1 MEKFLKS
8 AFRFALIILVLNVII
23 FFVKDLLFREYYK
36 YSDKFDNYL
45 LADSHGWKL
54 RNYTERM
61 GVVNFS
67 YHSESYRDL
76 NRKLTYLIENEEVDT
91 VFLSVDDHTLSP
103 YREKSNNDY
112 KSVKYDY
119 LRGGYN
125 LIDYVK
131 FKLQYYVVIF
141 DPNIRAIISHFFTE
155 QALKLVEEEN
165 PERVSIK
172 DIPWPQM
179 NAKQRDILADERLH
193 EQFPSET
200 HSEKLEE
207 SLVEIINN
215 CREHNITLI
224 GIKFPLSDEYLTK
237 LGEFSYD
244 ADSVLIS
251 HGIKVLDF
259 KESFRNNDEYIE
271 DPDHLNRAGANK
283 LIDSLILMQF

>member
-61 GVVNFS
+61 GVANFS

-119 LRGGYN
+119 IRGGYN

-155 QALKLVEEEN
+155 QALNLFEEEN

-172 DIPWPQM
+172 DVPWPQM
-179 NAKQRDILADERLH
+179 NAMQRDILTDERLR
-193 EQFPSET
+193 EQFPSEK

-207 SLVEIINN
+207 SLVDIIKICKEN
-215 CREHNITLI
+215 NITLI
-224 GIKFPLSDEYLTK
+224 GIKFPLSDEYLDK
-237 LGEFSYD
+237 LGNFSYN
-244 ADSVLIS
+244 ADSVLVS

-259 KESFRNNDEYIE
+259 KESFRNNDEYFE
-271 DPDHLNRAGANK
+271 DPDHLNRVGANK

>member
-8 AFRFALIILVLNVII
+8 AFRFTLIILVLNVII

-54 RNYTERM
+54 RDYTERM
-61 GVVNFS
+61 GVANFS

-119 LRGGYN
+119 IRGGYN
-125 LIDYVK
+125 LIDYIK

-155 QALKLVEEEN
+155 QALKLVEKEN

-179 NAKQRDILADERLH
+179 NAKQRDILAEERLQ
-193 EQFPSET
+193 EQFPSEK
-200 HSEKLEE
+200 HSDKLEE
-207 SLVEIINN
+207 SLVEIINT
-215 CREHNITLI
+215 CREHNITLS
-224 GIKFPLSDEYLTK
+224 GIKFPLSDEYLEK

-251 HGIKVLDF
+251 RGIKVLDF
-259 KESFRNNDEYIE
+259 KESFRNNDEYFE
-271 DPDHLNRAGANK
+271 DPDHLNRTGANK

>member
-8 AFRFALIILVLNVII
+8 AFRFTLIILVLNVII
-23 FFVKDLLFREYYK
+23 FFVKDLLFKEYYK
-36 YSDKFDNYL
+36 YSDKYNSYL

-54 RNYTERM
+54 HDYTERM
-61 GVVNFS
+61 GVSNFS

-76 NRKLTYLIENEEVDT
+76 ERKLTYLIDNEDIDT
-91 VFLSVDDHTLSP
+91 VFISVDDHTLSP

-119 LRGGYN
+119 IKGGYN
-125 LIDYVK
+125 LFEYVK

-155 QALKLVEEEN
+155 QALKLVKEEN
-165 PERVSIK
+165 PQRVSIK
-172 DIPWPQM
+172 DVPWPQM
-179 NAKQRDILADERLH
+179 NEKQREILTEERLN
-193 EQFPSET
+193 EQFPSEN

-207 SLVEIINN
+207 SLIDIIQTCKEN
-215 CREHNITLI
+215 NITLI
-224 GIKFPLSDEYLTK
+224 GIKFPLSDEYLDK
-237 LGEFSYD
+237 LGEFSYG

-259 KESFRNNDEYIE
+259 KESFRNNDDYFE
-271 DPDHLNRAGANK
+271 DPDHLNRVGANK